1 MLVVGLTGGI
11 GSGKTAV
18 SDRFAR
24 LGVPVI
30 DADRLSRE
38 LVAKG
43 QPALAE
49 IAATFGSG
57 VLSPGG
63 GLDRAALGQRVFPDP
78 AARRCLEQILH
89 PRIRAA
95 MQARIAALDAP
106 YVILVIP
113 LLLETGQTDLVDR
126 VLVVD
131 ATPEQ
136 QRARIRQRDGF
147 SEARIEQILA
157 AQTDRASRLAAADD
171 VIRND
176 GTPADLDPAVAALH
190 AKYLAISARS

>member
-1 MLVVGLTGGI
+1 MLRVGLTGGI

-30 DADRLSRE
+30 DADQLSRE

-49 IAATFGSG
+49 IAALFGPT
-57 VLSPGG
+57 VLTEAGE
-63 GLDRAALGQRVFPDP
+63 LDRAALGQRVFADP
-78 AARRCLEQILH
+78 AARRQLEQILH
-89 PRIRAA
+89 PRIRDA
-95 MQARIAALDAP
+95 MQARVAALDAP

-131 ATPEQ
+131 TSPER

-147 SEARIEQILA
+147 SDARIAQILA
-157 AQTDRASRLAAADD
+157 AQTDRATRLRAADD
-171 VIRND
+171 IIRND
-176 GTPADLDPAVAALH
+176 AGLADLDRAVAALH
-190 AKYLAISARS
+190 ANYLELSARS

>member
-1 MLVVGLTGGI
+1 MLRVGLTGGI

-49 IAATFGSG
+49 IAALFGPT
-57 VLSPGG
+57 VLTEAGE
-63 GLDRAALGQRVFPDP
+63 LDRAALGQRVFADP
-78 AARRCLEQILH
+78 AARHRLEQILH
-89 PRIRAA
+89 PRIRDA
-95 MQARIAALDAP
+95 MQARVAALDAP

-131 ATPEQ
+131 TSPER
-136 QRARIRQRDGF
+136 QRERIRQRDGF
-147 SEARIEQILA
+147 SDARIAQILA
-157 AQTDRASRLAAADD
+157 AQTDRAARLRAADD
-171 VIRND
+171 IIRND
-176 GTPADLDPAVAALH
+176 AGLADLDRAVAALH
-190 AKYLAISARS
+190 ANYLELSARS